1 MTITLHG
8 RGCLKREKASRLR
21 TICVM
26 RYITKQ
32 LKTMAKYVKMLQR
45 NHAALV
51 PENKVNAVTREAQHV
66 GIIAMGGA
74 IEKTRNGLYRWL
86 YAEAA

>member
-1 MTITLHG
+1 
-8 RGCLKREKASRLR
+8 
-21 TICVM
+21 
-26 RYITKQ
+26 
-32 LKTMAKYVKMLQR
+32 MAKYVKMLQR